1 MNEHPM
7 SEALDAIHKEAERL
21 LGLAGGSPEL
31 EKGLQLIVALARY
44 KHDVRSI
51 QEERNSAQSNPD
63 Q

>member
-1 MNEHPM
+1 MNDHPM

-21 LGLAGGSPEL
+21 LGLAASSPEL

-51 QEERNSAQSNPD
+51 QEKRNSEQSSPEL
-63 Q
+63 